1 MEQLGIDLGDDIK
14 MLTEEDLNDPELM
27 AELDELEQNE
37 ESSNPNRT
45 KKANMRPKNSKKSSN
60 DFLTSEPVALINMP
74 DPNFEEN
81 LNNVQLTED
90 DLNDPEYLD
99 ELANLNESADGV
111 EPGEDRSFEGS
122 STSVNP
128 VDSKVALNTD
138 SDINAFSFPLSQED
152 QIKQLKLKA
161 LSLKKSGDLQGAM
174 NILRNIKDL
183 ESTAVIT
190 EKRVRIIQGISEEFV
205 NNLPA
210 ASTPAPALPPRN
222 NVSGLD
228 AESKTSESMNSPSA
242 LPSGTQNTKPSSDID
257 IMEGPNERNTKNVTA
272 EEAIRYALLC
282 RQAGRLEQGVLWL
295 RHSKSIPKE
304 SLGRRDNLSQSA
316 VNDGK
321 VALPLPS
328 NNISRVS
335 AS

>member
-1 MEQLGIDLGDDIK
+1 MFNFWSGGKKAKNQNDVRERNEPNRKKRMDQLGIDLGDDIK
-14 MLTEEDLNDPELM
+14 MLSEEDLNDPELM

-45 KKANMRPKNSKKSSN
+45 KKANMRPRNSKKTSN

-99 ELANLNESADGV
+99 ELANLDESGDSV
-111 EPGEDRSFEGS
+111 ETGEDRSFEGS

-128 VDSKVALNTD
+128 LDSKVVLNTD
-138 SDINAFSFPLSQED
+138 SDIKALAVPPSQED

-205 NNLPA
+205 NNLPS
-210 ASTPAPALPPRN
+210 ASTTAPALPPRN
-222 NVSGLD
+222 NVSGLE
-228 AESKTSESMNSPSA
+228 AESKTSESMISPSA
-242 LPSGTQNTKPSSDID
+242 LPSGNSHSLQL
-257 IMEGPNERNTKNVTA
+257 VTHL
-272 EEAIRYALLC
+272 ITSLYAT
-282 RQAGRLEQGVLWL
+282 
-295 RHSKSIPKE
+295 
-304 SLGRRDNLSQSA
+304 
-316 VNDGK
+316 
-321 VALPLPS
+321 
-328 NNISRVS
+328 
-335 AS
+335 